1 MKLTWILIG
10 SLVAATASAQ
20 MDPNMNMSTP
30 AASSSSKFIQEMQTG
45 MAKMDR
51 DMSAAPMTGDPDHD
65 FAAMMLPHHQGAIDM
80 AKTEL
85 TYGKDPTMRKLAKEI
100 IAGQEKEIDL
110 MNHYLSKTSSKANP

>member
-1 MKLTWILIG
+1 
-10 SLVAATASAQ
+10 
-20 MDPNMNMSTP
+20 
-30 AASSSSKFIQEMQTG
+30 

-85 TYGKDPTMRKLAKEI
+85 TYGKDPTMRKLAREI